1 MNRNVTRIR
10 TNRTHRKSNNRS
22 KSSSANIKN
31 RLKKRW
37 NRKLRKFKRKAAQKL
52 KQNKLKAVLSVIGL
66 LTILTLVRLH
76 ALHTAPI
83 EYGNFK
89 HDARFNGYVIST
101 GIDVSYAQGDNI
113 DWRKVKKSGV
123 DYVYIRAGFRDAS
136 KGNLHKDAKFE
147 KNIKGAD
154 DAGLMIGLYIYSQAL
169 NSDEAAAEADYLAN
183 LADKYRVDLP
193 LVMDYELYNGGRLE
207 NTIRSGGL
215 RTADLNRNA
224 MAFCRRGWARGH
236 ETMIYG
242 NYDFLMHYAGGYE
255 LSQNTN
261 IWLAQYNT
269 HATYR
274 GAYMMWQSTDKARVP
289 GIDKNVDL
297 NFMYINPDRPYH
309 SLAAV
314 GTDRKSIS
322 ECNVQLKHHS
332 SRYLGFAARPGI
344 NVYDSGTQLRQG
356 RDYRVSYIKNTSP
369 GTGYAIVSGIG
380 KYKDAVMTSFKIKGI
395 L

>member
-1 MNRNVTRIR
+1 MNRNGTRSR

-76 ALHTAPI
+76 ALRTAPI

-242 NYDFLMHYAGGYE
+242 NYDFLMHYASGFE
-255 LSQNTN
+255 LAKSTN
-261 IWLAQYNT
+261 IWLAQYHT
-269 HATYR
+269 QVTYK
-274 GAYMMWQSTDKARVP
+274 GDYMMWQSTDKATVP
-289 GIDKNVDL
+289 GINKNVDL
-297 NFMYINPDRPYH
+297 NFMYLNPKKTYH
-309 SLAAV
+309 SLRSNAN
-314 GTDRKSIS
+314 GKRSI
-322 ECNVQLKHHS
+322 EKCHVQLKNHS
-332 SRYLGFAARPGI
+332 SRYLGFVVKPGI
-344 NVYDSGTQLRQG
+344 VVYDKGKELSEGK
-356 RDYRVSYIKNTSP
+356 DYKVAYIKNTSP
-369 GTGYAIVSGIG
+369 GTGYAIVTGIG
-380 KYKDAVMTSFKIKGI
+380 EYKDSIMTSFKIKKI